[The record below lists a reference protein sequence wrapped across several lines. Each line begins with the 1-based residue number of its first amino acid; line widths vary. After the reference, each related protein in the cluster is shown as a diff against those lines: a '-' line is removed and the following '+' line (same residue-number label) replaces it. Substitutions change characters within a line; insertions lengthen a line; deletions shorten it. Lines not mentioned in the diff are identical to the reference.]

1 MTAELVAGTQSPNG
15 IRTAGIRAR
24 LALEAGRMVSWEW
37 DVASDQ
43 VLADQGFFDL
53 YGLDAGRTTSKAI
66 FAAMHPDDVKGV
78 EREVAGALA
87 RDEDYATEFRVLL
100 PDGTHRWVG
109 ARGAVT
115 ARGPAGEPLRM
126 LGVNWDKS
134 EQKLAEERLAMMANE
149 MDHRVENAFAIMGAL
164 IQIGARTTDDK
175 ESYAARLRAQVQA
188 LASAHSLSAEA
199 ARRPDDGEA
208 TVSVAQI
215 VQSALAA
222 WTGRAENDQVTLAF
236 RKDARLRPRQGAAMS
251 MLAYELTTN
260 AVKYGALSGGDGHVT
275 VTLEAGPDGD
285 AVLRWTE
292 RMGADSVTVQDEEAA
307 SSGFGTVLVS
317 HCAKMLRGTVVRA
330 MTPSGLRIETTFPGV
345 KDAQALREEVRDA
358 IVAMAQGG
366 TAPGA
371 PRLSA
376 EG

>member
-260 AVKYGALSGGDGHVT
+260 ATKYGPLGNQGGMLRVAFAHTGEDVVLS
-275 VTLEAGPDGD
+275 
-285 AVLRWTE
+285 WTE
-292 RMGADSVTVQDEEAA
+292 ELPEGEARNA
-307 SSGFGTVLVS
+307 AKTAAEHDAAQGEPSGFGSTLIR
-317 HCAKMLRGTVVRA
+317 HCAATLGARVRRE
-330 MTPSGLRIETTFPGV
+330 MTPTGLHFE
-345 KDAQALREEVRDA
+345 LRLPSE
-358 IVAMAQGG
+358 
-366 TAPGA
+366 
-371 PRLSA
+371 RLAS
-376 EG
+376 